1 MSKVHLL
8 ESRGSMYYVVVL
20 HTEGPC
26 GYGGA
31 VPATTAT
38 YCRCR
43 RSVAARGEQYGAQFR
58 YGALFYS
65 PPLLFVECRWPQA
78 VLMAYISSTKAA
90 QNAT

>member
-31 VPATTAT
+31 ALA
-38 YCRCR
+38 
-43 RSVAARGEQYGAQFR
+43 AARRTAAAAGR
-58 YGALFYS
+58 S
-65 PPLLFVECRWPQA
+65 PRA
-78 VLMAYISSTKAA
+78 ASSTELNFDTVPSSTLLLCSLSSADGLKLF
-90 QNAT
+90 

>member
-1 MSKVHLL
+1 
-8 ESRGSMYYVVVL
+8 MYYVVVL

-26 GYGGA
+26 GYGGD
-31 VPATTAT
+31 VLPQVG
-38 YCRCR
+38 R
-43 RSVAARGEQYGAQFR
+43 RAEQYGVQFR
-58 YGALFYS
+58 YGALSYS

>member
-26 GYGGA
+26 GYGGD
-31 VPATTAT
+31 VLPLPQVG
-38 YCRCR
+38 R
-43 RSVAARGEQYGAQFR
+43 RAEQYGVQFR